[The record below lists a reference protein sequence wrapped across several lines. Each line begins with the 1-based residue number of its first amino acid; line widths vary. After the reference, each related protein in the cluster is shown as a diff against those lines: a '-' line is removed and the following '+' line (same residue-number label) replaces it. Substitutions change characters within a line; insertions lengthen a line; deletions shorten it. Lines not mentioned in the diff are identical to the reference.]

1 MLLQKPVVAV
11 RIGDA
16 QSGISYSILLEKF
29 QGVNYGKI
37 SLVLQGLA
45 STHKSTQ
52 VPLKKTCVK
61 MLLALANSHREREC
75 IRYAV
80 YKASGMSQTDGFEN
94 TSERAD
100 KVEQALKEAD
110 TIREAI
116 DDIARSQGRALLE
129 SFGITSQ
136 QSSEEDS
143 DVFSSDEG
151 SGICHSPSNIPFDLL
166 KMALERSKF
175 NCFECFEELES
186 QCSRDIV
193 AKVTETL
200 LDVLPDLNLNKEQ
213 EKLVVNSY
221 QAFMAAKN
229 DSMESERVARMA
241 NGDVTDSESDD
252 PDAYVNLDVL
262 SDAGKKMIIKHRE
275 TIKNE
280 LKQSGLKLLQKD
292 SFFPGLPPSV

>member
-61 MLLALANSHREREC
+61 MLMALANSHREREC

-143 DVFSSDEG
+143 DVSDEG

-221 QAFMAAKN
+221 QA
-229 DSMESERVARMA
+229 
-241 NGDVTDSESDD
+241 
-252 PDAYVNLDVL
+252 
-262 SDAGKKMIIKHRE
+262 
-275 TIKNE
+275 
-280 LKQSGLKLLQKD
+280 
-292 SFFPGLPPSV
+292 PPSCPTVN